1 MIKEHFDLLEK
12 IKKQNLAH
20 KITIHYNTN
29 GTQLPMNALQ
39 NIWPYFKGVDVHFSI
54 DGVGKQFEYQR
65 HPAKWDQVVQNM
77 LIFKEHQSSK
87 LTLSICHTVNIFN
100 VLYLPEFLK
109 WAKEIDY
116 SVYLNSLHEPKHY
129 NITCLP
135 YTQKIEIKDKLVESD
150 HDFSQVINFMMQQAE
165 PKHYNKLLKE
175 IERTDIVRHEKFSSV
190 FPEMKTLFQGVLV

>member
-1 MIKEHFDLLEK
+1 MCIRDR
-12 IKKQNLAH
+12 
-20 KITIHYNTN
+20 HYNTN

-39 NIWPYFKGVDVHFSI
+39 NIWPYFKEVDIHFSI
-54 DGVGKQFEYQR
+54 DGIGKHFEYQR

-77 LIFKEHQSSK
+77 LIFKEHRSDK

-109 WAKEIDY
+109 WTKEIDY

-135 YTQKIEIKDKLVESD
+135 YAQKIDIKDKLVNSE
-150 HDFSQVINFMMQQAE
+150 HDFSQVINFMMQTTE

-175 IERTDIVRHEKFSSV
+175 IERTDIVRHEKFNSV
-190 FPEMKTLFQGVLV
+190 FPEMKSLFQGVLV

>member
-1 MIKEHFDLLEK
+1 MLNLGENEPPQYNFDDAHRFILEELIKDLEEAIKNDYWDHFAK
-12 IKKQNLAH
+12 
-20 KITIHYNTN
+20 
-29 GTQLPMNALQ
+29 
-39 NIWPYFKGVDVHFSI
+39 
-54 DGVGKQFEYQR
+54 DGFFWGQQFQEEAVKEYKAQ
-65 HPAKWDQVVQNM
+65 D
-77 LIFKEHQSSK
+77 E
-87 LTLSICHTVNIFN
+87 
-100 VLYLPEFLK
+100 EFLK